1 MHDIADLESRGLP
14 GVGIASSEF
23 VEAAA
28 AQAKSLGIDPAMVFV
43 AHPIQDRS
51 DDELRAL
58 ADAALPGI
66 VQRLVAAAGDNGG
79 QSPQAPVA

>member
-14 GVGIASSEF
+14 GGGVASSEF
-23 VEAAA
+23 KQAAA
-28 AQAKSLGIDPAMVFV
+28 AQAQSRGFDAAMVFV

-51 DDELRAL
+51 DAELRAL

-66 VQRLVAAAGDNGG
+66 LARLVAAPAAG
-79 QSPQAPVA
+79 

>member
-14 GVGIASSEF
+14 GVGVASSEF
-23 VEAAA
+23 MQAAA
-28 AQAKSLGIDPAMVFV
+28 AQAQSLGFDAAMVFV

-51 DDELRAL
+51 DAEMRAL

-66 VQRLVAAAGDNGG
+66 LARLVAA
-79 QSPQAPVA
+79 PAPA